1 MKKVDIK
8 EIEAQKVV
16 EETKPKGKVEEKKS
30 NKLSYEELEKVAQ
43 QLSYQCQQLSKRV
56 QERDMELT
64 FKRLDYLFAVVN
76 CTTGVFNDDF
86 VAKCAAEIQEIMTPQ
101 PEEKE

>member
-16 EETKPKGKVEEKKS
+16 EEKTKDGKKS

-76 CTTGVFNDDF
+76 CTTGVFNADF

-101 PEEKE
+101 PEEKEE